1 MANPKDKHKENVEG
15 VFYCTSPEDEN
26 GEGCIA
32 CCACFGRAPQFFGED
47 EDGNAYVWR
56 QPETEEDIEI
66 CQEQLDNCPVNS
78 IGSDGAK

>member
-1 MANPKDKHKENVEG
+1 MANPNVKNNENIAG
-15 VFYCTSPEDEN
+15 AWYCTGPEDTE

-32 CCACFGRAPQFFGED
+32 CNACFGRAPQFFAED

-56 QPETEEDIEI
+56 QPETEEDVAL

-78 IGSDGAK
+78 IGGDGNK